1 MLVKH
6 IYIIYNKN
14 KKKDSIYLKLNKIL
28 DIKYKYTCTYYVKT
42 CIALEP
48 IHVKKSSLKV

>member
-28 DIKYKYTCTYYVKT
+28 DIKYKYTTYYVKI

-48 IHVKKSSLKV
+48 IHVKKSSLKI